1 MWLLAQILIYLLV
14 AFLIGG
20 VGGWMLRGRQ
30 AHDAQL
36 HLQERFKQMVSSIEM
51 ERDAAR
57 LKVRDLSARLAALEG
72 ARQEGSRGDGI
83 PFSAREGPEAQEP
96 PSPMGERPL
105 DTTSVWSAPA
115 DEDRPRSAE
124 GPADAAALEGPTD
137 GQDQGLDPGPGE
149 EAPGPWER
157 SAEPAAEDGAD
168 PIARDSVEHVH
179 EVELEPSAVPTPEDA
194 PGPGATPAGGEVLQP
209 VVGAAVEDPP
219 GPGAETTGEDP
230 SGPHVAAADEDS
242 GEHGKPAPSPP
253 TGGTRWE
260 LVEEPATPESNEPAS
275 ATQSTADDAGKVDA
289 RPLSHLGE
297 VPPQASRK
305 LRAMGIED
313 TSALHGHFAEGV
325 DPADLAASLGVEARR
340 VRRWKALAELLE
352 LPTVDAAHAWLLEI
366 AGVASLRELAAEDPA
381 ELTQRMV
388 HLNRDQALG
397 LPVPEAARVAAWVE
411 GAGQRQERG

>member
-1 MWLLAQILIYLLV
+1 T
-14 AFLIGG
+14 
-20 VGGWMLRGRQ
+20 
-30 AHDAQL
+30 
-36 HLQERFKQMVSSIEM
+36 
-51 ERDAAR
+51 
-57 LKVRDLSARLAALEG
+57 
-72 ARQEGSRGDGI
+72 GDGI
-83 PFSAREGPEAQEP
+83 NFSARPGPEAQEP
-96 PSPMGERPL
+96 PSPVGERPL

-115 DEDRPRSAE
+115 DEDQPKPAE
-124 GPADAAALEGPTD
+124 GSADAAALEGPTD
-137 GQDQGLDPGPGE
+137 GPDPGLDPFPGE

-157 SAEPAAEDGAD
+157 SVEPAAEDGTE
-168 PIARDSVEHVH
+168 PIARDSVEHVP
-179 EVELEPSAVPTPEDA
+179 EVEVEPIVGPTQEDA
-194 PGPGATPAGGEVLQP
+194 PGPGAAPAGGEVLQP
-209 VVGAAVEDPP
+209 GVGAAVEDPP

-260 LVEEPATPESNEPAS
+260 LVEEPATPESNEPVS